1 MKVYKHYKKKNIK
14 SLLLVLALFFL
25 LVSMSVVSYAWI
37 EGSSAVDITNNTN
50 TIKFNNTNPTVNLST
65 DGDELSL
72 SDYIDNSGSLFLAPA
87 YSSDGKTIQIK
98 RGSAD
103 STLENATVN
112 DIGVNY
118 IEFSLKVKTSA
129 AATYGYTTDSAITVD
144 GEATDAVKVSTQ
156 IGTGTALAYDGT
168 GLASQ
173 KAFELSGSGTYVLTT
188 RIWCDKDKF
197 SSIQGKNISFNLHL
211 KKMYKVTV
219 NAVANGTVST
229 DGGVVALDEDRSDI
243 SGTATLSKY
252 VVDGSKI
259 SIDAVANSGYTFA
272 GWYSAVTG
280 GTKYDYS
287 DTEEITVSSEVN
299 VYARFLGQFTI
310 YGKVSTNSSASNT
323 NGGTISIDGGTAGTS
338 VSKPVNYGTSVT
350 LKATSKSR
358 YRFVGWATTAN
369 GTVSSTSTSISVTVT
384 GDKTYYARFVERFS
398 VDAYVVTDGS
408 SSNTKGGTVKAG
420 SSTAGSTSSAT
431 VDYGSSLTLTAST
444 NSGYKF
450 NGWYSTATG
459 DSQLSSSTTYT
470 INSITG
476 NKSVYAR
483 WTVNSY
489 TYKAYAVSN
498 GTSNNSGCGKVQVT
512 GGSSGATSSATS
524 SSTVTFTATK
534 TANDSFYQFLGW
546 YDSAS
551 GGNLITTDTTFTKS
565 GTNYTAYARFVRRV
579 YFTNNK
585 SWNGPYCYAWVNGS
599 SATWPGTQMT
609 YSHTNT
615 QNENVY
621 YIDID
626 PSINRL
632 IFNNGDNG
640 GSQTVD
646 ITIPLS
652 TSSTGNNAYYISGGS
667 GKSFTV
673 GSWRYNP

>member
-50 TIKFNNTNPTVNLST
+50 TIKFNNTNTTVNLST
-65 DGDELSL
+65 TSYELPL

-498 GTSNNSGCGKVQVT
+498 GTSSNSGCGKVQVT

-615 QNENVY
+615 QNEKVY
-621 YIDID
+621 YIDIA

-632 IFNNGDNG
+632 IFNNGNNG

-667 GKSFTV
+667 GTSFTV
-673 GSWRYNP
+673 GSWRYDP